1 MEYTAKQPS
10 NILVRFFGVI
20 ARGSTYLNLLYVLLA
35 FPLGLFYFI
44 FLVVGL
50 SLGLSLLIILVGIL
64 VLLIVFAGWLAFG
77 AFERQ
82 MAIWLLR
89 EEIPPMTPPQ
99 LRDRPAESAVSW
111 KGFVAYLTNPVT
123 WTSLVYLFVKFP
135 LGILS
140 FVISVTALSVTAV
153 FITSPLTFPF
163 FQPEVW
169 FTWNS
174 LWKIDTL
181 GDAMIAFVIG
191 VALLFISLHVLNGLA
206 WVSGR
211 FAWVMLGYHG
221 AQGEAP
227 AVAEVAAMAA
237 APEVEAGKEV
247 EAGATPAP
255 SPEAAAGIE
264 ETEEEPAAIARQTRA
279 MEARHMNNMD
289 THVKVLGWLYIVLG
303 VLGILG
309 AFLVFALVFGGGL
322 ISGDQQAIW
331 ITGIVATVVGGFLL
345 LVSAPGI
352 IAGIGLLGYR
362 NWARIL
368 ALILGILN
376 LPGFPIGTILGV
388 YTLVVLLQDET
399 SRLFVGA

>member
-10 NILVRFFGVI
+10 NILARFFGVI

-50 SLGLSLLIILVGIL
+50 SLGFSLLIILVGIL

-82 MAIWLLR
+82 LAIWLLR
-89 EEIPPMTPPQ
+89 EDIPPMTPPK
-99 LRDRPAESAVSW
+99 LRNRPAESAVSW
-111 KGFVAYLTNPVT
+111 NGFVAYLANPVT

-140 FVISVTALSVTAV
+140 FVVSVAALSITAV

-163 FQPEVW
+163 LQPEVW

-181 GDAMIAFVIG
+181 GDALIAFVIG
-191 VALLFISLHVLNGLA
+191 LALLFISLHVLNGLA

-221 AQGEAP
+221 AEEEVLPTAEAP
-227 AVAEVAAMAA
+227 A
-237 APEVEAGKEV
+237 
-247 EAGATPAP
+247 GATGSGIESETEPGAVPAP
-255 SPEAAAGIE
+255 GPETAE
-264 ETEEEPAAIARQTRA
+264 ETEETREEPAQITPQSRE
-279 MEARHMNNMD
+279 MEARQMNNMD

-309 AFLVFALVFGGGL
+309 AFLVFVLVFGGGL

-352 IAGIGLLGYR
+352 IAGFGLLGYR
-362 NWARIL
+362 NWARVL

-399 SRLFVGA
+399 SKLFVR

>member
-20 ARGSTYLNLLYVLLA
+20 ARGSTYLNLLYLLLA

-50 SLGLSLLIILVGIL
+50 SLGFSLLIILVGIL

-89 EEIPPMTPPQ
+89 EDIPPMTPQQ
-99 LRDRPAESAVSW
+99 LRNRPAESAVSW
-111 KGFVAYLTNPVT
+111 KGFVAYLANPVT

-140 FVISVTALSVTAV
+140 FVVSVTALAVTAV
-153 FITSPLTFPF
+153 FITSPLTYPF

-169 FTWNS
+169 FTYNS

-221 AQGEAP
+221 AQGEVP
-227 AVAEVAAMAA
+227 AVAEVAAMPAA
-237 APEVEAGKEV
+237 REIEGGMEAEPGP
-247 EAGATPAP
+247 TPPP
-255 SPEAAAGIE
+255 SPEAAEGME
-264 ETEEEPAAIARQTRA
+264 EAKEEPAEIARQTRE
-279 MEARHMNNMD
+279 MEARQMNNMD
-289 THVKVLGWLYIVLG
+289 THVKVLGWLYIILG
-303 VLGILG
+303 VLGVLG
-309 AFLVFALVFGGGL
+309 AFLVFVLVFGGGL
-322 ISGDQQAIW
+322 ISGDQQAIA

-376 LPGFPIGTILGV
+376 LPGFPVGTILGV
-388 YTLVVLLQDET
+388 YTLVVLLQDQT
-399 SRLFVGA
+399 SRLFLGR